1 MILQNFVVLEGGDGT
16 GTSTQLQILQ
26 KRLSG
31 EGGVPTYLRQ
41 GAKSGDLNTAWH
53 IPGEGAF
60 PQQARLTTTHFTF
73 EPTDGPVG
81 RLIRQALHRSPA
93 LHPTTIA
100 HLFAADRHEH
110 LYGESGIAERCQRGE
125 LVICDRYVP
134 SSLVYQ
140 GLSCG
145 DDTPAFLNSR
155 FPYPELILFFE
166 LDPEIAEQRYR
177 KRDAQD
183 MFEHLAFQ
191 KRVHEAYERI
201 LPAYCAHGTTLVR
214 INASLAIEEVAE
226 QVWRALQNLPIFKG

>member
-1 MILQNFVVLEGGDGT
+1 
-16 GTSTQLQILQ
+16 
-26 KRLSG
+26 
-31 EGGVPTYLRQ
+31 
-41 GAKSGDLNTAWH
+41 
-53 IPGEGAF
+53 
-60 PQQARLTTTHFTF
+60 
-73 EPTDGPVG
+73 
-81 RLIRQALHRSPA
+81 
-93 LHPTTIA
+93 
-100 HLFAADRHEH
+100 
-110 LYGESGIAERCQRGE
+110 
-125 LVICDRYVP
+125 VP